1 MNNLIKKILKEF
13 IEGGEGDKALS
24 NKEVRLFKHLND
36 KKQELGTKDE
46 IIKYVQMML
55 KLMGKSPGEARA
67 YYQAYTQNFRPE
79 GDYENLTKDEFKNF
93 RDFAQKKTTNTSAWE
108 YSTALMPF
116 KGSNLEGIW
125 DDNSKGEWY
134 YVVKS
139 YQWYPIY
146 LYKEDKWF
154 GVDNYYSSSTSKQ
167 MSNSRPRV
175 WSENLGNHIISVT
188 TDEIK
193 SLINGKSFGDIE
205 RERYTKFR
213 TTAEVGDYEH
223 TKTKTFGWGDDRIKA
238 TFKVG
243 QIDTD
248 DDNATFNIDIKKAG
262 KVEGTNKLA
271 PFEGEYPEEFKQKLE
286 EYLKEYIKDLYGR
299 SLRNKNVNIVVNY

>member
-67 YYQAYTQNFRPE
+67 YYQAYTQNYRPE

-93 RDFAQKKTTNTSAWE
+93 RNFAQKKTTNTSAWE

-134 YVVKS
+134 YVVTS
-139 YQWYPIY
+139 YNWYPIY
-146 LYKEDKWF
+146 LHKDGKWF
-154 GVDNYYSSSTSKQ
+154 GVDTNYSSSTSKQ
-167 MSNSRPRV
+167 ISNSRPRV
-175 WSENLGNHIISVT
+175 WSENLGSQIISVT
-188 TDEIK
+188 PDEIK
-193 SLINGKSFGDIE
+193 GLMRGKPFDEIE
-205 RERYTKFR
+205 RERYAKFR
-213 TTAEVGDYEH
+213 TTADVGDLEH

-238 TFKVG
+238 TFRVG
-243 QIDTD
+243 QIETG
-248 DDNATFNIDIKKAG
+248 DNDVTFNIDVKKAG
-262 KVEGTNKLA
+262 KVEGTNKLV
-271 PFEGEYPEEFKQKLE
+271 PFDGEYPDEFKTKLE
-286 EYLKEYIKDLYGR
+286 NELKGYVYSLYGR
-299 SLRNKNVNIVVNY
+299 PLKHKNVNIVVNY